1 MSTSDFNYNVEA
13 LQQRVSELQ
22 TRAAKS
28 PTQLVEILPETFQ
41 ELQTALEELRVV
53 AEELQGK
60 NEELVFI
67 RQTVEDE
74 LAATRQTVEMERQRY
89 QDLFN
94 FAPDGY
100 LVTDTTGTIQEA
112 NCTAAMLL
120 GVSQSFLVGKPL
132 VVFVAKG
139 DRKIFRTLLTRLIQR
154 QQVQNWEVCLQPREN
169 PPFHTALTVATVLN
183 PQGKPVALRWL
194 IRDITERK
202 RAEEKIRFQAHLL
215 DVVEQAVIATDLDG
229 RIIYWNRFAEK
240 LYGWAATEAV
250 GRSVVEVISAAA
262 AEDQV
267 AEILARLRTD
277 VTWSGE
283 LLRKHRDS
291 TTFPT
296 MVTNWPIHDDQ
307 GRLVGTV
314 SVSADV
320 TVAKH
325 LEAER
330 QRAETE
336 IRHALTQEK
345 ELGDLKSRFISMTS
359 HEFRNPLTVV
369 LTSAQLLENFK
380 HKLSDEKKLELL
392 HRIQAAGKIMTH
404 LLNNVLILGR
414 AEAGKL
420 QVNLVPLNLAK
431 FCRSLVEE
439 MQLSVGIKH
448 AIALSQKGDCTNTC
462 MDENLLRHILANLL
476 SNAIKYS
483 PPFSTV
489 NFELS
494 CQDGEAIFQI
504 NDEGIGIP
512 PIDQPRL
519 FDSFH
524 RGENVGDIPGT
535 GLGLTV
541 VKKYV
546 DLHNGKIT
554 FANNGGVGTTFTVT
568 LPCSHPAGR
577 S

>member
-22 TRAAKS
+22 TRAAES

-41 ELQTALEELRVV
+41 ELQIALEELQVA
-53 AEELQGK
+53 AEELQAQ
-60 NEELVFI
+60 NE
-67 RQTVEDE
+67 E
-74 LAATRQTVEMERQRY
+74 LAATRQTVEEELATTHQTVEMERQRY

-100 LVTDTTGTIQEA
+100 LVTDTSGTIQEA
-112 NCTAAMLL
+112 NCAAAMLI
-120 GVSQSFLVGKPL
+120 GVSQDFLVGKPL

-139 DRKIFRTLLTRLIQR
+139 DRKIFRTLLTQLTQR
-154 QQVQNWEVCLQPREN
+154 QRVQDWEVRLQPREN
-169 PPFHTALTVATVLN
+169 PPFHTALTVAAVHN
-183 PQGKPVALRWL
+183 PQGKLVDLRWL
-194 IRDITERK
+194 LRDITKRK
-202 RAEEKIRFQAHLL
+202 RTEEKIRFQAHLL

-229 RIIYWNRFAEK
+229 RIIYWNRFAER
-240 LYGWAATEAV
+240 LYGWSATEAV
-250 GRSVVEVISAAA
+250 GRSVVKVISAAA
-262 AEDQV
+262 AKDQV
-267 AEILARLRTD
+267 AEILVHLKAD
-277 VTWSGE
+277 ESWSGE
-283 LLRKHRDS
+283 LLSQHRDS

-296 MVTNWPIHDDQ
+296 RVTNWPIHDDQ
-307 GRLVGTV
+307 GRLIGTV
-314 SVSADV
+314 SVSADI

-330 QRAETE
+330 RRAETE

-380 HKLSDEKKLELL
+380 HKLSEEKKLELL
-392 HRIQAAGKIMTH
+392 HRIQEAGKVMTH
-404 LLNNVLILGR
+404 LLNNMLVLGR

-420 QVNLVPLNLAK
+420 QVNLAPLNLAK
-431 FCRSLVEE
+431 FCRDLVEE

-448 AIALSQKGDCTNTC
+448 AIALSEKGDCTNTC
-462 MDENLLRHILANLL
+462 MDENLLRHILTNLL

-504 NDEGIGIP
+504 NDEGIGISLK
-512 PIDQPRL
+512 DQPRL
-519 FDSFH
+519 FESFH

-546 DLHNGKIT
+546 ELHGGKIT
-554 FANNGGVGTTFTVT
+554 VVHNNGVGTTFTVT
-568 LPCSHPAGR
+568 LPC
-577 S
+577 